1 MNCARW
7 SNSRTRSGDVW
18 VPGSRQFKD
27 FEDYLLPKPA
37 FESQLRSNHLPLIT
51 NGGFDRYWAER
62 QALLRRELQRVDT
75 LAARHELP
83 DAEIT
88 EGTLKVTPLVNTVPE
103 EADAL
108 MRQAYAILPHV
119 KVGLLAYDLEQI
131 LR

>member
-37 FESQLRSNHLPLIT
+37 FESLLRSNYLPLIT
-51 NGGFDRYWAER
+51 NGDFDRYWAER

-88 EGTLKVTPLVNTVPE
+88 EGGDLRRFLWDFTFLCWANPHLRK
-103 EADAL
+103 
-108 MRQAYAILPHV
+108 RLPSP
-119 KVGLLAYDLEQI
+119 A
-131 LR
+131 RS